1 MPEPLQPK
9 KPEMH
14 LVASLGPAGGAPL
27 PDTPFRVAVLG
38 DFGAGAGV
46 RRLVEIDR
54 DNFDD
59 VLRSLG
65 VGLRLRLSDRERGE
79 PLTLAFE
86 GLEDFHP
93 DRIYER
99 LEIFQSLR
107 RTRRRLEDP
116 STFDSAAAEVRAWAR
131 HVAAA
136 PTPPEPEAT
145 ADARQGQQEEGGF
158 ARDLVEELLNA
169 PQGAAAV
176 RHPEGL
182 SDLNGFLREIVLP
195 HVTPSEDARKPELI
209 DAVDAAAGRLMRAVL
224 HHTDFQ
230 RLEAAWRAL
239 HLLVSKAETGATL
252 KLYLLN
258 LTREGLAEGLRAGE
272 GERAGSL
279 QKLLIEEAVATS
291 GGEPWSL
298 LLGDYTF
305 EPTRGDAELLR
316 AIAVVAQ
323 QAGAPFVAAG
333 GPRVAG
339 CESFA
344 ATPDP
349 ADWRR
354 PEWDGDDARAWV
366 ELRRSPGARHLG
378 LAVPRFLLRLP
389 YGRET
394 EPAERFNFEEFEEG
408 VSGHE
413 DYLWGNPAFLCG
425 HLLAEAFSRSGWG
438 MRPGEVKEVEGL
450 PLHVFESDGESQ
462 AKPCAEMLLTER
474 AAEGLLE
481 CGVMPLLSFK
491 HGDTVR
497 LARFQSLADPTA
509 GLAGRWAPAT
519 GSTPNS

>member
-1 MPEPLQPK
+1 
-9 KPEMH
+9 MH
-14 LVASLGPAGGAPL
+14 LVASLEPAGGAPP

-38 DFGAGAGV
+38 DFGARVGAGA

-65 VGLRLRLSDRERGE
+65 VGLRLRLSDSEPGE
-79 PLTLAFE
+79 PLALAFE
-86 GLEDFHP
+86 ELEDFHP
-93 DRIYER
+93 DRIYDR

-116 STFDSAAAEVRAWAR
+116 STFDAASAEVRAWAR
-131 HVAAA
+131 HVAASPP
-136 PTPPEPEAT
+136 PTPGRT
-145 ADARQGQQEEGGF
+145 DDARQGRQDEGGF
-158 ARDLVEELLNA
+158 ARDLIEELLNA

-182 SDLNGFLREIVLP
+182 SDLNGFLREIVRP

-258 LTREGLAEGLRAGE
+258 LSREELAEGLRTGE

-279 QKLLIEEAVATS
+279 QKLLVEESVATW

-305 EPTRGDAELLR
+305 EPTRVDAGLLSANAGGAR
-316 AIAVVAQ
+316 
-323 QAGAPFVAAG
+323 QAGAPVVAAA

-349 ADWRR
+349 DDWRR
-354 PEWDGDDARAWV
+354 PEGDDDARAWA
-366 ELRRSPGARHLG
+366 ELRRSPEARHLG
-378 LAVPRFLLRLP
+378 LAAPRFLLRLP

-408 VSGHE
+408 VSRHE

-438 MRPGEVKEVEGL
+438 MRPGEVKEVGGL
-450 PLHVFESDGESQ
+450 PLHVLESDGESQ
-462 AKPCAEMLLTER
+462 AKPCGEAFLTER

-481 CGVMPLLSFK
+481 RGVMPLLSFK

-497 LARFQSLADPTA
+497 LARFQSLADPA
-509 GLAGRWAPAT
+509 SELAGRWPPAK
-519 GSTPNS
+519 GLTPNS